1 MRFSIGILQMAGQ
14 LANHA
19 SARQTVIAENIAN
32 ADTPG
37 YKARDIAS
45 FADTYSAPAKMA
57 AQRPPRAGHI
67 PLDGATGGFAT
78 FESSSFNAEDPN
90 GNTVSLEDQMV
101 RSADIRM
108 EHDLALGIYGKS
120 LDILRAGM
128 GRIR

>member
-1 MRFSIGILQMAGQ
+1 MKFSIGILQMAGR
-14 LANHA
+14 LADHA
-19 SARQTVIAENIAN
+19 SARQTVIANNLAN

-37 YKARDIAS
+37 FKARDIAS
-45 FADTYSAPAKMA
+45 FADTYTASDRMFAP
-57 AQRPPRAGHI
+57 RPPRPGHI
-67 PLDGATGGFAT
+67 PFNDTGGYES
-78 FESSSFNAEDPN
+78 FESSAFGAEDPN